1 MASTSPAGSK
11 RCPAGDVS
19 ARSAIRPLLLLGLC
33 ACAAPRLLPAA
44 TGGAPPPVPVPVRAV
59 IAALDACVRRL
70 DPEVDVG
77 LERIER
83 PCPGLATTLEAGG
96 VAELLP
102 ADWKRPRSEL
112 SAGGLR
118 ALRNW
123 LAASGPMPARR
134 APPDA
139 RVLQA
144 LAADAGVATEAGP
157 WERFT
162 RWLRSLVEGVGAGDE
177 SAGPFARF
185 GDLSVPQRAWTLL
198 GYATVLGLLAFV
210 AWVVRAEL
218 RAAGLLGRVREPAG
232 TPVAPGDA
240 DTDIA
245 AASLDAVAPLERPA
259 FLLRRIATRL
269 QQLGRLPPPG
279 PLTPREVA
287 NGAQLDRAADREP
300 LHAIATA
307 AERVRFGARPPA
319 PAELEPAVAAAAEL
333 LDRLRAAGGGA
344 DAVAPVSR

>member
-1 MASTSPAGSK
+1 MASTSLAGSK
-11 RCPAGDVS
+11 RCPARDVS
-19 ARSAIRPLLLLGLC
+19 ARSAIRSLLLLGLC

-44 TGGAPPPVPVPVRAV
+44 ASGAPPLPVPTRAV

-77 LERIER
+77 LARIE
-83 PCPGLATTLEAGG
+83 PLCPGLAATLEAGG
-96 VAELLP
+96 AAALLP
-102 ADWKRPRSEL
+102 ADWKRPRSDL

-118 ALRNW
+118 ALRRW
-123 LAASGPMPARR
+123 LAETGSLPARR

-139 RVLQA
+139 RALQA
-144 LAADAGVATEAGP
+144 LAAGAGVATEAGS
-157 WERFT
+157 WERFS
-162 RWLRSLVEGVGAGDE
+162 RWLRSLVDGLEAGGE

-198 GYATVLGLLAFV
+198 GYVTVLGLLAFV

-218 RAAGLLGRVREPAG
+218 RAAGLLGRAREPAG
-232 TPVAPGDA
+232 TRAATGVADA
-240 DTDIA
+240 DLA
-245 AASLDAVAPLERPA
+245 PASLAAVAPLERPA
-259 FLLRRIATRL
+259 WLLQRISSRL

-319 PAELEPAVAAAAEL
+319 PADLEPTVAAAAEL
-333 LDRLRAAGGGA
+333 LDRLSAAGGGA
-344 DAVAPVSR
+344 GAPVSR